1 MTGRILIGAGIV
13 VVLAGCGDGK
23 THYTYENSSAC
34 FKKIG
39 NTRVVGVTTSGRAVR
54 ISDDGGKTYDVL
66 FLPSGS
72 KAKSYAK
79 QLDVT
84 TGVLKTKGNA
94 IVYGH
99 QTGTGSA
106 VVENDLK
113 QVENCLA

>member
-1 MTGRILIGAGIV
+1 M
-13 VVLAGCGDGK
+13 
-23 THYTYENSSAC
+23 
-34 FKKIG
+34 
-39 NTRVVGVTTSGRAVR
+39 
-54 ISDDGGKTYDVL
+54 L